1 MSSLARTLLAIVSSA
16 LLLGG
21 CAQAVHDL
29 KAARAPAREALH
41 ERLSDAIHEHGFTH
55 GIRTLREGEREID
68 TIFVA
73 IPLDSLKRQH
83 ISLHHMLFNVAR
95 LCARPEYAH
104 VKIQIELNAAD
115 EKDRNYLRGIVEPI
129 VADARNVT
137 VIPQREAENDLVITL
152 SRATGIAAVKETGA
166 TAPK

>member
-1 MSSLARTLLAIVSSA
+1 MSSLARTLLAVVSSA
-16 LLLGG
+16 LVLSG
-21 CAQAVHDL
+21 CTQVVHDL

-41 ERLSDAIHEHGFTH
+41 ERLSDTIHEYGFTH

-95 LCARPEYAH
+95 LCARPEFAH
-104 VKIQIELNAAD
+104 IRIQIELNAA
-115 EKDRNYLRGIVEPI
+115 EEHDRNYLRGVVEPI
-129 VADARNVT
+129 VAEARNVT
-137 VIPQREAENDLVITL
+137 VVPQREAENDLVITL
-152 SRATGIAAVKETGA
+152 SRASGIAAVKGTGA
-166 TAPK
+166 AAK